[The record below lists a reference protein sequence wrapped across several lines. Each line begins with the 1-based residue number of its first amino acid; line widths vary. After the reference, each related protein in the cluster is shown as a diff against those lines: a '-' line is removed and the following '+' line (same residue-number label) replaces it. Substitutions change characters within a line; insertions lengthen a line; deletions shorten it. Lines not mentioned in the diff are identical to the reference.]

1 MSRPGYS
8 VAPRAAHTRRHL
20 LAVAGATTLGLAGRR
35 PALATDRLDQ
45 PGTVVALRHALAPG
59 TGDPPGFVLGDCT
72 TQRNLDARG
81 REQARAIGE
90 RLRAAG
96 LAGAAVYSSR
106 WCRCLETA
114 ELLALG
120 PVTPL
125 PALDSFF
132 GRPSEREPRTQA
144 LRAFLAEA
152 GPGGPPLVLVTHQ
165 VNISALAGRGTRSG
179 EGVVLDRDPGGTLTE
194 RATLPPPPV

>member
-1 MSRPGYS
+1 MLGMPHPGS
-8 VAPRAAHTRRHL
+8 T
-20 LAVAGATTLGLAGRR
+20 AGG
-35 PALATDRLDQ
+35 RLDQ

-59 TGDPPGFVLGDCT
+59 TGDPRGFVLGDCR

-81 REQARAIGE
+81 RDQARAIGAQ
-90 RLRAAG
+90 LRAAG
-96 LAGAAVYSSR
+96 LDGAAVYSSR

-132 GRPSEREPRTQA
+132 QSPGERAARTRA
-144 LRAFLAEA
+144 LETFLAEA
-152 GPGGPPLVLVTHQ
+152 GPSGPPLVLVTHQ
-165 VNISALAGRGTRSG
+165 VNISALVGRGTRSG
-179 EGVVLDRDPGGTLTE
+179 EGVVLDRGPGGTLTE
-194 RATLPPPPV
+194 RATLPAPPV

>member
-1 MSRPGYS
+1 MLARRP
-8 VAPRAAHTRRHL
+8 L
-20 LAVAGATTLGLAGRR
+20 LAAGATLLLAG
-35 PALATDRLDQ
+35 PGPFAATTRLDQ

-59 TGDPPGFVLGDCT
+59 TGDPPGFVLEDCS
-72 TQRNLDARG
+72 TQRNLDGRG
-81 REQARAIGE
+81 RGQARAIGE

-96 LAGAAVYSSR
+96 LEGAAVYSSR

-132 GRPSEREPRTQA
+132 RERSERESRTA
-144 LRAFLAEA
+144 SLSAFLAEA
-152 GPGGPPLVLVTHQ
+152 GADGPPLVLVTHQ
-165 VNISALAGRGTRSG
+165 VNISALVGRGTRSG
-179 EGVVLDRDPGGTLTE
+179 EAVVLDRGPGGTLAA
-194 RATLPPPPV
+194 RASLPPPPV